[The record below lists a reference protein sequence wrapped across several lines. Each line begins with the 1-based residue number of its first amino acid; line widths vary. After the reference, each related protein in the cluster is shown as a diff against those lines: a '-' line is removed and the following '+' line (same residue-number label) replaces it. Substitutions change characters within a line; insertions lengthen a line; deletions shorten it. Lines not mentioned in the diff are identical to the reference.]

1 MRILH
6 VITTIDVGGAEVQLL
21 SLAQKQAEE
30 GNLVS
35 IMPVKGKL
43 ELAERFAD
51 IGVEVSLSVVDKNPL
66 LQLFLLRRYLKN
78 NIFDIVHAH
87 LPRAQLLAAYAK
99 RVDNALIITRHDAM
113 PFFVN
118 APIWLSLFLWRRV
131 QKRTQKIITISSAIR
146 KKMVERFELR
156 TEAEALVVYYG
167 ISESRA
173 PSVHENLDLPPAFLN
188 KSNRTMF
195 VFGTIARLI
204 DEKNIQALIRGFA
217 LVRIKCP
224 ESSLIIVGYGP
235 LLESLRNL
243 AEDLGISK
251 YVYFTGKQMNAID
264 FLSKMDTFVLP
275 SRTEGFG
282 LVLLE
287 AMSTNLPI
295 IASRVDGI
303 PEVLGDNCGLL
314 FDPKD
319 IDELA
324 RLMLS
329 TTDPAINLSLRS
341 ASAKRI
347 KQFSIAESERKIRVI
362 YTNALKEFKLDH

>member
-1 MRILH
+1 
-6 VITTIDVGGAEVQLL
+6 
-21 SLAQKQAEE
+21 
-30 GNLVS
+30 
-35 IMPVKGKL
+35 
-43 ELAERFAD
+43 
-51 IGVEVSLSVVDKNPL
+51 
-66 LQLFLLRRYLKN
+66 
-78 NIFDIVHAH
+78 
-87 LPRAQLLAAYAK
+87 
-99 RVDNALIITRHDAM
+99 
-113 PFFVN
+113 
-118 APIWLSLFLWRRV
+118 
-131 QKRTQKIITISSAIR
+131 
-146 KKMVERFELR
+146 
-156 TEAEALVVYYG
+156 
-167 ISESRA
+167 
-173 PSVHENLDLPPAFLN
+173 
-188 KSNRTMF
+188 MF

-251 YVYFTGKQMNAID
+251 YVYFTGKQINAID

-287 AMSTNLPI
+287 AMSMNLPI

-319 IDELA
+319 IGELA